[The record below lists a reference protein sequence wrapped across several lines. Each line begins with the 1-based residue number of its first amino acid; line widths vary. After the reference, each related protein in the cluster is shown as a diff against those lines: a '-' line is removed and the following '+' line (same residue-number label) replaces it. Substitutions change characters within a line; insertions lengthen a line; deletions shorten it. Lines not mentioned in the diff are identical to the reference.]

1 MKKANTQ
8 LIPMSASHNNNI
20 VFVEQISLLDW
31 SRYISY
37 CIHILCNE
45 GSGSVRLGTKWHT
58 FKSHDVIIITSSI
71 LVTDFMVSEDF
82 KGETVCISESY
93 LRKYSPENN
102 YGIIGNFALVQNPVI
117 PLDKEDWELCRKDY
131 DDLRRRVLSDN
142 HSFYEEVAGCYVR
155 ALVLDFFDFH
165 KKFNHEYTATG
176 TTYTLLRRFL
186 GLLQEG
192 AYKNHRDIE
201 YYANELCVTSKY
213 LSEVCRKTSGLPA
226 SYWIERF
233 TISEIAMRLRQKNQ
247 TLSSIAYDLNFS
259 SISYFSRFVQRLLGV
274 SPSQYRRNFRD

>member
-1 MKKANTQ
+1 MKIYNPQ
-8 LIPMSASHNNNI
+8 LIQMSPSHNNDI

-31 SRYISY
+31 SRYINY

-58 FKSHDVIIITSSI
+58 FKSHDVIIITSSV
-71 LVTDFMVSEDF
+71 LVTDFNVSENF
-82 KGETVCISESY
+82 KGETVCITESC
-93 LRKYSPENN
+93 LRKFSPENN

-117 PLDKEDWELCRKDY
+117 PLDKKEWELCRKDY
-131 DDLRRRVLSDN
+131 DDLRYRVLSAN
-142 HSFYEEVAGCYVR
+142 HSFYEEVTGCYVR

-165 KKFNHEYTATG
+165 KKSTHEYTATG
-176 TTYTLLRRFL
+176 NTYTLLHRFL
-186 GLLQEG
+186 ELLQGG
-192 AYKNHRDIE
+192 AYKKHRDIE

-233 TISEIAMRLRQKNQ
+233 TISEIAMRLRRKNQ